1 MTWATFP
8 AGTMVRYLFKTLA
21 SNFQPG
27 GKVSMLPNFGS
38 MSSLT
43 CFPPIR
49 LRERRCSRWCALS
62 LKVRRALELRDGRR
76 IPLAGDGV
84 RLRGVEAHRQVER
97 PLRRGQPVDLFV
109 RSRALVLEVEVKRT
123 VRVVFERHPAT
134 HRKAIEA
141 VCYLKSVTVVE
152 RERPKGICRRCSAL
166 VEVDCV
172 FVRAV
177 ER

>member
-27 GKVSMLPNFGS
+27 GEVSMLPNFGS

-49 LRERRCSRWCALS
+49 LRERWCSLS
-62 LKVRRALELRDGRR
+62 HKVRRSLELRDGRR
-76 IPLAGDGV
+76 VPLAGEGV
-84 RLRGVEAHRQVER
+84 RLRGVEAHRQVES
-97 PLRRGQPVDLFV
+97 PLRRRQPVDLFV
-109 RSRALVLEVEVKRT
+109 RSRTLVLEVEVQRA

-134 HRKAIEA
+134 QRKAIEA
-141 VCYLKSVTVVE
+141 VCYLKAVTVVE